1 MNSRYK
7 RGVVKLAVLRLEG
20 QTKKYVSRRS
30 VPQIQWIKADPPVF
44 YLWDSQEAEDLRGL
58 LGSYLSE
65 REDGAEPFRGL
76 KTSESKRSV

>member
-1 MNSRYK
+1 MSPK
-7 RGVVKLAVLRLEG
+7 VSL
-20 QTKKYVSRRS
+20 KKYASRRS
-30 VPQIQWIKADPPVF
+30 VSQIHSGSEPTPPVF
-44 YLWDSQEAEDLRGL
+44 YLWDSQEAEDLRSL